1 MVASGLVEKLIAL
14 WSILDELVPLHCLD
28 KVVGVQEGQAHVV
41 QQGLQHGLPVLHI
54 VVHPS
59 HHRLKHH
66 LLLTDGQ
73 LITANVLFQLFPA

>member
-1 MVASGLVEKLIAL
+1 MEKLVAL
-14 WSILDELVPLHCLD
+14 WSILDELISLHCLD
-28 KVVGVQEGQAHVV
+28 KVVGVQKGQAHIV
-41 QQGLQHGLPVLHI
+41 QKGLQHWLSVLHI

-73 LITANVLFQLFPA
+73 LITASVLFQLFPT